1 MPTTKMFTHFA
12 DDGGFEE
19 FELSVRV
26 SKLELENLSLTPD
39 LLELEL
45 KQIFTPRNKPYEVV
59 TDGIKEMFTIN
70 DDINAM
76 YVDHLVINL
85 EEGRSI
91 LEIVLFLSKY
101 CGWDRIKKQ
110 MDDYVRK
117 LERGSNGKQEET
129 NRN

>member
-45 KQIFTPRNKPYEVV
+45 KQIFTPRTKPYEVV

-76 YVDHLVINL
+76 YVNHLVINL

-91 LEIVLFLSKY
+91 LEIVLFLSRY